1 MFESLTIQNFQ
12 SHTKTKIRFDEA
24 ITTIVGSSDKGKS
37 AILRALRWVC
47 LNQPAGDSF
56 RKRGTSIT
64 KVILRVDGHKI
75 VRIRGSR
82 KNQYIIDGKVLEA
95 FRATPPDE
103 VLQILKVSSHNFQRQ
118 HESPFW
124 FSLTPGEVSRQLNS
138 IVDLSII
145 DTTIKKIVQR
155 VHKASSEEK
164 VYMKEEAEA
173 KRILGEMSFFPEM
186 QKQYNKLEGM
196 RTAINKHTQKKCSL
210 QKHLSSLE
218 KYIPLL
224 TYNMSFVEEYCILDR
239 AQKALREIEDRREG
253 LSNLVD
259 KFTHMQ
265 STSSQTI
272 PNIQSLLEMEKE
284 WKGAER
290 MTLVLSR
297 VVASLREELSSICRQ
312 EEILQQTKQRYQKEL
327 GRTCP
332 LCGNKI
338 KS

>member
-12 SHTKTKIRFDEA
+12 SHVKAKIRFDEA
-24 ITTIVGSSDKGKS
+24 ITTIIGSSDKGKS

-56 RKRGTSIT
+56 RKHGTSLT
-64 KVILRVDGHKI
+64 KVTLRVDGHKI
-75 VRIRGSR
+75 VRLRGAR
-82 KNQYIIDGKVLEA
+82 KNQYIVDGKVLEA

-103 VLQILKVSSHNFQRQ
+103 VLEILKVSSHNFQRQ
-118 HESPFW
+118 HEAPFW

-164 VYMKEEAEA
+164 VYMKEEEEA
-173 KRILGEMSFFPEM
+173 KRRLAEVSFFPEM
-186 QKQYNKLEGM
+186 QKQFNKLEGV
-196 RTAINKHTQKKCSL
+196 RNAINKHTNTKHTL

-218 KYIPLL
+218 KYIPFL
-224 TYNMSFVEEYCILDR
+224 TCDMSFVEEYHKLDQL
-239 AQKALREIEDRREG
+239 QKAFQEAEDTRKGLHALIDKCARMQSASFQTIPEVEPLLGLEKEWKSIKGKAFTLSQVIVSLREG
-253 LSNLVD
+253 LS
-259 KFTHMQ
+259 
-265 STSSQTI
+265 TI
-272 PNIQSLLEMEKE
+272 
-284 WKGAER
+284 
-290 MTLVLSR
+290 
-297 VVASLREELSSICRQ
+297 CHQ
-312 EEILQQTKQRYQKEL
+312 EEILQQTKQKYQTGL
-327 GRTCP
+327 GQTCP